1 MHQNE
6 ICSEQKGAPRLL
18 GILGGLGPMASVYFC
33 EMLISHTRALRDCD
47 HINFLLSSR
56 ADTPDRSSFILG
68 QSSDD
73 PTGAMIEEA
82 LRLERAGAEVI
93 AIPCNTAHYF
103 YDSICDE
110 VSIPVL
116 NIIRETAK
124 YCKSSG
130 LTKIAVLATEGTAS
144 SGAYQK
150 FLDEYEI
157 EVLPL
162 TSDEQNVITHII
174 FDQIKSGA
182 EPDLKSFLRVSN
194 SLIARGA
201 QLIILGCTE
210 LSLIKK
216 QNPLPEYFIDSL
228 ELLALSAI
236 VECGKEPIDFDEPLM
251 KFYGDAKDER
261 RKGC

>member
-1 MHQNE
+1 VHQNE

-103 YDSICDE
+103 YDSICNE

-130 LTKIAVLATEGTAS
+130 VTKIAVLATEGTAS

-162 TSDEQNVITHII
+162 TSDEQSVITHII

-236 VECGKEPIDFDEPLM
+236 VECGKEPINFDEPLM

>member
-103 YDSICDE
+103 YDSICNE

-162 TSDEQNVITHII
+162 TSDEQSVITHII

-236 VECGKEPIDFDEPLM
+236 VECGKEPINFDEPLM

>member
-1 MHQNE
+1 MISDAQSLE
-6 ICSEQKGAPRLL
+6 TYGATA
-18 GILGGLGPMASVYFC
+18 IV
-33 EMLISHTRALRDCD
+33 
-47 HINFLLSSR
+47 
-56 ADTPDRSSFILG
+56 
-68 QSSDD
+68 
-73 PTGAMIEEA
+73 
-82 LRLERAGAEVI
+82 
-93 AIPCNTAHYF
+93 IPCNTAHYF
-103 YDSICDE
+103 YDSICNE
-110 VSIPVL
+110 VSIPIL

-130 LTKIAVLATEGTAS
+130 VTRIAVLATEGTAA

-162 TSDEQNVITHII
+162 SSDEQSVITHII

-236 VECGKEPIDFDEPLM
+236 FECGKEPIDFDEPLM
-251 KFYGDAKDER
+251 NFYGEAMKTR

>member
-103 YDSICDE
+103 YDSICNE
-110 VSIPVL
+110 VGIPVL

-124 YCKSSG
+124 YCKSVG
-130 LTKIAVLATEGTAS
+130 ATRIAVLATEGTAS

-162 TSDEQNVITHII
+162 TSDEQGVITHII

-201 QLIILGCTE
+201 QMIILGCTE

-216 QNPLPEYFIDSL
+216 QNPLPEYFTDSL

>member
-93 AIPCNTAHYF
+93 AIPCNTAPYF
-103 YDSICDE
+103 YDSICNE

>member
-73 PTGAMIEEA
+73 PPGAMIEEA

-103 YDSICDE
+103 YDSICNE
-110 VSIPVL
+110 VGIPVL

-130 LTKIAVLATEGTAS
+130 VTKIAVLATEGTAA

-162 TSDEQNVITHII
+162 TSDEQSMITHII

>member
-1 MHQNE
+1 MYQNE

-103 YDSICDE
+103 YDSICNE

-116 NIIRETAK
+116 NIIRETAE

-130 LTKIAVLATEGTAS
+130 VTKIAVLATEGTAS

-162 TSDEQNVITHII
+162 TSDEQSVITHII

-201 QLIILGCTE
+201 QLIVLGCTE

-236 VECGKEPIDFDEPLM
+236 VECGKEPINFDEPLM